1 VKKGH
6 GIISTGKTVARWSVP
21 MPSVFLFGQG
31 IFECVSASVSS
42 NQSAFKLSKG
52 SCQTSQTR
60 QELVRALMPEE
71 DVVQE

>member
-1 VKKGH
+1 
-6 GIISTGKTVARWSVP
+6 

-52 SCQTSQTR
+52 SCQTSQAR

>member
-1 VKKGH
+1 
-6 GIISTGKTVARWSVP
+6 

-31 IFECVSASVSS
+31 IFECVSA

-52 SCQTSQTR
+52 SCQTSQAR